1 MNNQSTSP
9 SEKPVGN
16 LHDRDYLSFLDVFDT
31 TFSFTPDLFTTDAD
45 PDNLWHAYITGFDES
60 ERQHHNC
67 RACRKFIEQF
77 GGLAVI
83 GDAGNHR
90 STIWDPA
97 PITSASILYGPSF
110 DALRRL
116 VARSKVTGVFLT
128 DQHMIGTPRTGA
140 WRHLALHIPD
150 RMQWHHALSS
160 PAQAMAEKKQD
171 FQQVVRALSEW
182 PQHVIQNAVTI
193 LKSGVLARNEKV
205 LAQAEWLLARSE
217 EWNLTGA
224 IKANLLWRAIATA
237 PAGFCHPR
245 GGMLGTLI
253 GDLLTGRPPELV
265 ARSWAEKMD
274 PTQYQ
279 RPQAPPAE
287 QAIDQAEKL
296 VERLGIARSLER
308 RFCRVD
314 EIQALWKPA
323 PAAPPAGGVFDM
335 LKQQSPAATST
346 WNLDNKMSWAKFSR
360 EILPRAER
368 IELWTPPWPMS
379 WAALVTAVH
388 PDAPPIL
395 QWDAEGAR
403 NPVSWYVWQHGS
415 KAEDFRIKSSAWADV
430 EAITGC
436 PAHWNGGKFDHHA
449 QSAIFIIRGARETKM
464 AGNGLFPEILKSEL
478 HGCRSVIEAF
488 SRKSPIA
495 GLGEPHAAGPTIN
508 PGFRQIIQLR
518 VTVGSVQTTYQIDRW
533 D

>member
-1 MNNQSTSP
+1 MNQSTSP

-16 LHDRDYLSFLDVFDT
+16 IHDRDYLSFLDRFDQ
-31 TFSFTPDLFTTDAD
+31 SFGDVARILFTTDAD
-45 PDNLWHAYITGFDES
+45 PVSLWNAYLFGFHES

-67 RACRKFIEQF
+67 RACRKFIEQY

-83 GDAGNHR
+83 DTNGTHR
-90 STIWDPA
+90 SAIWDTGSVMPTIYD
-97 PITSASILYGPSF
+97 PPFHSMRMT
-110 DALRRL
+110 

-128 DQHMIGTPRTGA
+128 GDQMIGTPRTKA
-140 WRHLALHIPD
+140 WRHLALHVPD
-150 RMQWHHALSS
+150 RMQWHHALIS

-171 FQQVVRALSEW
+171 FQQVARALSEW
-182 PQHVIQNAVTI
+182 RQHVIQNAVTI

-224 IKANLLWRAIATA
+224 TKANLLWRAIATA

-265 ARSWAEKMD
+265 ARAWAEKMD
-274 PTQYQ
+274 PMQYQ

-296 VERLGIARSLER
+296 VEKLGIARSLER

-314 EIQALWKPA
+314 EIQWMWKPR
-323 PAAPPAGGVFDM
+323 PAAPPAGGVFGM
-335 LKQQSPAATST
+335 LKQQQPAATST

-415 KAEDFRIKSSAWADV
+415 KAEDFRIKSSTWADV

-436 PAHWNGGKFDHHA
+436 PAHWGGGKFDHHA
-449 QSAIFIIRGARETKM
+449 QSAIFIIRGARETMM

-495 GLGEPHAAGPTIN
+495 GLGDPHAAGPVIN